1 MLKLKQLQLLF
12 LTGLLVLLA
21 SCVPPTPPPS
31 PTPWPTDTPTPDTTT
46 TPAALATSRP
56 TATRSATPTPTPAAV
71 TIRVWE
77 SLPEAQAA
85 RLAEDVAAFQTEFPQ
100 FQVDLQH
107 YDSSE
112 DFMTSL
118 TAGQLEFDLVL
129 AAPPLLGNL
138 WATERVAPLA
148 DYFPPS
154 FLDAFAGATLA
165 GAGRDD
171 QLWGLP
177 DTTGFHLLLFYNR
190 ALIDA
195 PPGST
200 ADMVDLAEPL
210 TEDGQWGLGLNSY
223 DPIWLLPWLGAM
235 GGWLTDDIGEPA
247 LDPAALE
254 AALEFYLDWHDQ
266 NKGIAPRQTYETMRQ
281 AFLEGKTAMVIDGE
295 WAISELSQVENFDWG
310 LARLPDV
317 EGQPATPLILGRY
330 WAINPTVTGDR
341 ALAVTAFLEHV
352 TEPERQLAWTA
363 QFGLLP
369 TRREALD
376 DPQITHDPLLRVDAA
391 QMLAGRSVPL
401 GVNVNTLLD
410 AMRDPL
416 RAALDG
422 EMTAQEAAKA
432 MAANLGK

>member
-1 MLKLKQLQLLF
+1 MIKLKLVHLLF
-12 LTGLLVLLA
+12 LMSLLVLLA
-21 SCVPPTPPPS
+21 ACVPPTPPPS

-46 TPAALATSRP
+46 APAALATPRP
-56 TATRSATPTPTPAAV
+56 TATRTPTLTPPPAVV

-85 RLAEDVAAFQTEFPQ
+85 RLTEDVTAFQAAFPQ
-100 FQVDLQH
+100 FQVEVQH

-112 DFMTSL
+112 EFMTSL
-118 TAGQLEFDLVL
+118 TAGQLEFEVVL
-129 AAPPLLGNL
+129 AAAPLLSNL
-138 WATERVAPLA
+138 WATEQAAPLA

-165 GAGRDD
+165 GASRDN

-190 ALIDA
+190 ALIDT
-195 PPGST
+195 PPGSV
-200 ADMVDLAEPL
+200 ADMVDQAESL
-210 TEDGQWGLGLNSY
+210 TEDTQWGLGLNSY
-223 DPIWLLPWLGAM
+223 DPIWLLPWLGAV
-235 GGWLTDDIGEPA
+235 GGWLTDETGEPS
-247 LDPAALE
+247 LDPAAVE
-254 AALEFYLDWHDQ
+254 AALELYLGWHNQ
-266 NKGIAPRQTYETMRQ
+266 TRGIAPRQTYEAMRQ
-281 AFLEGKTAMVIDGE
+281 GFLDGKTAMIIDGE
-295 WAISELSQVENFDWG
+295 WAVSELSQVENFDWG

-352 TEPERQLAWTA
+352 TEPERQLAWTT

-376 DPQITHDPLLRVDAA
+376 DPQITNDPVLRVDAA
-391 QMLAGRSVPL
+391 QMLAGRSAPL
-401 GVNVNTLLD
+401 GANVNTLLD
-410 AMRDPL
+410 AMREPL

-422 EMTAQEAAKA
+422 QMTAQEAAAA
-432 MAANLGK
+432 MTANLK